1 MIILDTNVFSNAHF
15 CKWVTQSDHEVII
28 SSISYTELAYH
39 YLKKGKDMDYLD
51 SFIQNLGVKVV
62 EYTHE
67 QAKIAAKLATKKWDF
82 RKNARDYM
90 VASLA
95 IKENAPLITYNV
107 DDFAFLSKNKLFTP
121 EEFIK
126 GQEEK

>member
-82 RKNARDYM
+82 RKNARD
-90 VASLA
+90 
-95 IKENAPLITYNV
+95 
-107 DDFAFLSKNKLFTP
+107 
-121 EEFIK
+121 
-126 GQEEK
+126 

>member
-1 MIILDTNVFSNAHF
+1 MIILDTNVFSNAYF
-15 CKWVTQSDHEVII
+15 CKWVAQSDQEIII

-51 SFIQNLGVKVV
+51 SFIQNLGVRVV

-95 IKENAPLITYNV
+95 IKENAFLITYNV
-107 DDFAFLSKNKLFTP
+107 NDFAFLSKNKLFTP
-121 EEFIK
+121 EEFMK
-126 GQEEK
+126 RK